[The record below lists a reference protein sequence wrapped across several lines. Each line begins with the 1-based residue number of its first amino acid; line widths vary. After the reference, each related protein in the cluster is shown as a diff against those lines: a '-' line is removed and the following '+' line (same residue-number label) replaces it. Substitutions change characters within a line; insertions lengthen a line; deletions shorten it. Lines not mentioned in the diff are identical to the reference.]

1 MNSKIIFFT
10 LFKIQDPE
18 NHTLFRGTYLF
29 GANKGVPPPPPPH
42 TPGQKHWWREP
53 LFVLLVAEKIEAKL
67 QMFYLSTKD
76 IRHAKSLV
84 WSDKKKLMWADWGKD
99 ALRLF
104 NENCAWE
111 NSNVLGLLISKGIFS
126 GIEYVQD
133 FFRHGLM
140 ASLWSKENTESDIL
154 QN

>member
-1 MNSKIIFFT
+1 M
-10 LFKIQDPE
+10 
-18 NHTLFRGTYLF
+18 
-29 GANKGVPPPPPPH
+29 
-42 TPGQKHWWREP
+42 
-53 LFVLLVAEKIEAKL
+53 LLVAGKIEAKL

-76 IRHAKSLV
+76 ICHAKSLV

-99 ALRLF
+99 VLRLF
-104 NENCAWE
+104 NENRAWE
-111 NSNVLGLLISKGIFS
+111 NSNVLGLFISKVIFS

-133 FFRHGLM
+133 SFRHGLM